1 VHPVAFTILLYVV
14 YLPCL
19 AVAENAQE
27 SAIYIAQAQT
37 RDLLPININSQSVR
51 KAVKQALSQYKGTV
65 LSVEEK
71 NGRYVIKIL
80 SEGGTIKM
88 ISVANDNKAKP
99 VHNQPPVTHS
109 LENGTSK

>member
-1 VHPVAFTILLYVV
+1 M
-14 YLPCL
+14 
-19 AVAENAQE
+19 AENTQA

-37 RDLLPININSQSVR
+37 RDLPPININNQPVR

-71 NGRYVIKIL
+71 TGHYMIKIL

-88 ISVANDNKAKP
+88 ITVANDNKAQP

>member
-1 VHPVAFTILLYVV
+1 MHPVTFTILLYVV

-19 AVAENAQE
+19 AVAEN
-27 SAIYIAQAQT
+27 AQAQT